1 MKSHTKNLRFNHNPL
16 NLILGTRKK
25 QGLRIGYMEAALDGF
40 YLNCMETGVH
50 PEKLSKLLSDK
61 FHCTDAISSCQL
73 FLFLINEGDR
83 ASYSIMVPYLLSTE
97 NLNQFENTIRERFYG
112 VDRFIQQGRNLYK
125 FKEYIEERGEPIV
138 WINDLE
144 RGVIGWD
151 MAQVVGLARAA
162 KDCGYITKEQAWE
175 YIEQASTLCS
185 EILRTPEEIDKSF
198 LIGGAMKSNKINYN
212 QMSTT
217 DTIKTNETR
226 YIHLYCEVPN
236 DQIKEEATIIFKVL
250 NQYDFQYTFLTEQHV
265 MNNDTKSLGDILTL
279 QQSQIALNNILK
291 TDKVEPSNKGFF
303 YSYIPT
309 DHDDETFVI
318 LQVDIKNTSDI
329 SLDPNEYLY
338 CEYLVDN
345 QQIKSKII
353 IESENHKSLSQ
364 TDHIKSLETRTL
376 YLAMPVKNNLL
387 KQKGMI
393 HLFVEGNTFEIQI

>member
-1 MKSHTKNLRFNHNPL
+1 MKKIGILIALVCYLFGCQSQTEITDFEESKAYTYQDELEFELIKTEVTEQIAPSNKNKTYKYIEPSQDNYVFIDMVVKTIN
-16 NLILGTRKK
+16 
-25 QGLRIGYMEAALDGF
+25 
-40 YLNCMETGVH
+40 
-50 PEKLSKLLSDK
+50 LSKKEKRLEDI
-61 FHCTDAISSCQL
+61 FAGH
-73 FLFLINEGDR
+73 FEVNRE
-83 ASYSIMVPYLLSTE
+83 SYEM
-97 NLNQFENTIRERFYG
+97 
-112 VDRFIQQGRNLYK
+112 K
-125 FKEYIEERGEPIV
+125 
-138 WINDLE
+138 
-144 RGVIGWD
+144 
-151 MAQVVGLARAA
+151 QVVE
-162 KDCGYITKEQAWE
+162 T
-175 YIEQASTLCS
+175 
-185 EILRTPEEIDKSF
+185 
-198 LIGGAMKSNKINYN
+198 INYN

-364 TDHIKSLETRTL
+364 TDQIKSLETRTL
-376 YLAMPVKNNLL
+376 YLAMSVKNNLL
-387 KQKGMI
+387 KQKGII